1 MFCDDSDF
9 QESISTQTP
18 DSSSFPSA
26 STEGLLNR
34 QCISCN
40 FMKEQCTYF
49 DAGFSPMNQHF
60 LLLCKGNS

>member
-1 MFCDDSDF
+1 MPHNKVPGMVAFLTCF
-9 QESISTQTP
+9 FP
-18 DSSSFPSA
+18 PSA

-49 DAGFSPMNQHF
+49 DASFSPMNQHF
-60 LLLCKGNS
+60 LLLCKGNR